1 MSENTHRYFIH
12 NKTDSYHA
20 FGDTMLDAIN
30 RFDKF
35 IRERNH
41 NYVSNVVLDEAECMI
56 TVVGLDKD
64 SIGFSIY
71 KIEEKE

>member
-1 MSENTHRYFIH
+1 MSENTRHYYIH
-12 NKTDSYHA
+12 NKNDSYHA
-20 FGDTMLDAIN
+20 YGDTMLDAIN

-35 IRERNH
+35 IRERNRS
-41 NYVSNVVLDEAECMI
+41 YVSNVILDEEECMI

-71 KIEEKE
+71 RIEEKE